1 MTADVADD
9 VIISMLPDLHDASM
23 TAEVAID
30 GGEYAKVMSD
40 SVGGNSVTPVSAFNS
55 SI

>member
-9 VIISMLPDLHDASM
+9 VILSMLPDLHDAPM
-23 TAEVAID
+23 RAEVVID

-40 SVGGNSVTPVSAFNS
+40 SVGRNSVTPISAFNS